1 MNNYNTL
8 SFIIGGS
15 IKIINNYN
23 IKFLTLISN
32 FTIFIV
38 DNNNNPADKAK
49 NLSCVDNCIC
59 FFLHGQNTYITI
71 TAT

>member
-1 MNNYNTL
+1 MNHYKTL
-8 SFIIGGS
+8 GFIMG
-15 IKIINNYN
+15 KTLKCINNYN

-38 DNNNNPADKAK
+38 DNNNNPTDKQK
-49 NLSCVDNCIC
+49 IYHVLIIVSV
-59 FFLHGQNTYITI
+59 FSPWQNTYITI